1 MVRVR
6 EILLSVVTAVLLA
19 LSFPKLSQGW
29 LSYVALVPLLYV
41 VAQPR
46 RSFILGW
53 LAGAVFYAALLWWVL
68 FLQADEASA
77 PLLATGVVVLV
88 LYLGLYFGLF
98 ALILALARRWL
109 GSKAYVF
116 SPFIWV
122 SLEYVRDATS
132 LGFPWGTLAYSQ
144 TGYHSLIQ
152 MASLGGVGL
161 ISGWIVLINTLCFF
175 LIRSRRLPR
184 RSLALLALLILSVV
198 LPGVWG
204 SRQIPGER
212 IRTIRVALL
221 QVNLDPDRVADRDYP
236 GEVMEVV
243 EEMVVRASGEEP
255 DLVVLPE
262 SGLPGFL
269 GRRHEYESFLR
280 QLSGATGIPIV
291 TGAVR
296 HQREDQTDRFYNSAL
311 LVESSG
317 RMDYYDKLHP
327 VPFSERLP
335 YDDVIPWIQR
345 LQMGQGFY
353 SPGNRFQ
360 VFDLDAASFSVLICF
375 ESIFPRLAR
384 RFTESGAQ
392 FLVNITNDSWFGD
405 SPGPYQHAEM
415 AVLRAVENRVPVA
428 RCANTGVSMLIDPY
442 GRVSNRTRMFVRELV
457 IGDIPL
463 VSDASTPYRRWGEWF
478 SIISLAISSLLLG
491 GTCVVLK
498 SRS

>member
-6 EILLSVVTAVLLA
+6 EILLSVLTAVLLA

-29 LSYVALVPLLYV
+29 LCYVALVPLLYIV
-41 VAQPR
+41 GRPR

-53 LAGAVFYAALLWWVL
+53 LAGVVFYAALLWWVL

-77 PLLATGVVVLV
+77 PLLATGVAVLI

-98 ALILALARRWL
+98 ALILAFTRRWL
-109 GSKAYVF
+109 GPKAFLF

-132 LGFPWGTLAYSQ
+132 IGFPWGALAYSQ

-161 ISGWIVLINTLCFF
+161 ISGWIVLVNTLCFF
-175 LIRSRRLPR
+175 LIKSRRSSR
-184 RSLALLALLILSVV
+184 RSLVLLVLVILSIV
-198 LPGVWG
+198 LPAAWG
-204 SRQIPGER
+204 MRQIPGAEMW
-212 IRTIRVALL
+212 TIRIALL
-221 QVNLDPDRVADRDYP
+221 QVNLDPDRVADRDYA
-236 GEVMEVV
+236 GEIMEVV
-243 EEMVVRASGEEP
+243 EEMVVRASTEEP

-269 GRRHEYESFLR
+269 GRRGEYESFLR
-280 QLSGATGIPIV
+280 QLSRVTGIAIV

-296 HQREDQTDRFYNSAL
+296 HQRENLVDKFYNSAL
-311 LVESSG
+311 FVEPSG
-317 RMDYYDKLHP
+317 RIDYYDKLHP

-353 SPGNRFQ
+353 SPGNRFH
-360 VFDLDAASFSVLICF
+360 VFDLDAAPFSVLICF

-442 GRVSNRTRMFVRELV
+442 GRVSNRTMMFKRELV

-463 VSDASTPYRRWGEWF
+463 VRDTGTAYRRWGEWF
-478 SIISLAISSLLLG
+478 SAISLMISLLLLG
-491 GTCVVLK
+491 GTCVALR